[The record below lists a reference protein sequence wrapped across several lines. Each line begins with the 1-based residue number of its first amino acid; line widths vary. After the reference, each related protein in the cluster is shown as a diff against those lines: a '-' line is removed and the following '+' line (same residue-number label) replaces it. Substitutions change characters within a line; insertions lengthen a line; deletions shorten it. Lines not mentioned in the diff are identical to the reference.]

1 MTTMSKRTFSKLTK
15 AAAKLGCA
23 AVLLVFV
30 GTTISNRTG
39 LQAQEAPRPAESS
52 SKDSQIATQEATAKS
67 GEEKKQEQKE
77 ESSEEDALRNS
88 PVVRSIAA
96 KTGLSTNQVYWIC
109 VLINFGTVVFAVAY
123 VMRKKLPGL
132 FKSRSEAIQKHLE
145 EARRSSEEARTRLSE
160 VEARLSRL
168 DSEIDAMRRQA
179 EENARAEDKRILA
192 ESERERQRI
201 VQTAEQE
208 IAMAAGAARRE
219 LQAYAA
225 ELAVDLA
232 GKKIRVKPDTDQ
244 ALVREF
250 TSWLGKDGN

>member
-1 MTTMSKRTFSKLTK
+1 MTTMSKRTLAKLTK
-15 AAAKLGCA
+15 AIAKLSCTT
-23 AVLLVFV
+23 LLLLFLV
-30 GTTISNRTG
+30 TIAGNRMW
-39 LQAQEAPRPAESS
+39 LHAQEARPAESS
-52 SKDSQIATQEATAKS
+52 SKDSQIGSQEAKA

-77 ESSEEDALRNS
+77 GTSEEEALRNS

-109 VLINFGTVVFAVAY
+109 VLINFGIVVFAVAY

-132 FKSRSEAIQKHLE
+132 FKGRTEAIQKHLE
-145 EARRSSEEARTRLSE
+145 EARRTSEEARTRLSE

-168 DSEIDAMRRQA
+168 DSEIEAMRRQA

-192 ESERERQRI
+192 ESEQERQRI

-208 IAMAAGAARRE
+208 IGMAAGAARRE